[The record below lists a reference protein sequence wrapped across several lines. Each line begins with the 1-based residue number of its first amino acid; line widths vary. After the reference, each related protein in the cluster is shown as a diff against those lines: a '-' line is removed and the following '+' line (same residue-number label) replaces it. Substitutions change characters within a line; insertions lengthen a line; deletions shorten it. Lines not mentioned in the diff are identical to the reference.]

1 MIPFRFL
8 NLFFYIFLN
17 STISRCLTFH
27 LLPPFF
33 FHLNFYINFFLLHFN
48 LSPLF
53 LPSCQW
59 QKGQYSLVL
68 LTFVPSSDD
77 SYNRRGGIRT
87 LDVLDKC
94 QLVELHDY
102 WFIPKEDYLEGQNSQ
117 IPLSAKICSV
127 LPLFEKYLAIYHL
140 FEIRICETRVS

>member
-1 MIPFRFL
+1 MIV
-8 NLFFYIFLN
+8 
-17 STISRCLTFH
+17 TTD
-27 LLPPFF
+27 
-33 FHLNFYINFFLLHFN
+33 
-48 LSPLF
+48 
-53 LPSCQW
+53 
-59 QKGQYSLVL
+59 GV
-68 LTFVPSSDD
+68 
-77 SYNRRGGIRT
+77 IRT

-127 LPLFEKYLAIYHL
+127 LPLFEKYLTIYYL